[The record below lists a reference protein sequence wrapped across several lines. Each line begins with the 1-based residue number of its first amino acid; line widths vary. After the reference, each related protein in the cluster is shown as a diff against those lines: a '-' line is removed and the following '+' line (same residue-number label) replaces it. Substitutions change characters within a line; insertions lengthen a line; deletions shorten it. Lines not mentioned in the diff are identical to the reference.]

1 MRKGSWLV
9 IALVLMLLAGCGG
22 GGTKADVPIFIMSST
37 SMPGGAAEK
46 LEAALVSKV
55 GEAPTVAV
63 AVSPMFS
70 LEKMIIEVAAAGNG
84 ILVLPG
90 DQFRGLGKQGG
101 YVPLD
106 ELAKAEDFP
115 DGVLELPVDGN
126 PDGKLEKH
134 LFGIPVEKTT
144 WFADL
149 GLSGQDLY
157 AFIPQN
163 APDIEKA
170 KQVMKHIAQK

>member
-1 MRKGSWLV
+1 
-9 IALVLMLLAGCGG
+9 
-22 GGTKADVPIFIMSST
+22 
-37 SMPGGAAEK
+37 MPGGAAEK

-84 ILVLPG
+84 ILILPG

-134 LFGIPVEKTT
+134 LFGISVEKTT